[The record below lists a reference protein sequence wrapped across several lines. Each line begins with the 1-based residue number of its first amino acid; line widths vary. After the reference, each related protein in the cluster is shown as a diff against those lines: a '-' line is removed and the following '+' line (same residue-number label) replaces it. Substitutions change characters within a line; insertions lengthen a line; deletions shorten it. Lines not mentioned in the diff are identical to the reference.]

1 MQIQKV
7 QSNQPNFG
15 TKVVIDP
22 FAARQISLIGAK
34 TKVLNHIKAL
44 ENNGV
49 NDTLFLS
56 YSNFYMSDSISCRIM
71 GTVIESKNGEY
82 FINQPYR
89 FRLLVEKQANGKN
102 KYISIKELY
111 NEARKNMTRV
121 FIDKKGFEKFKPY
134 FGIE

>member
-1 MQIQKV
+1 MKIQKV
-7 QSNQPNFG
+7 QSYHPSFG

-22 FAARQISLIGAK
+22 FAARQISLTKAK
-34 TKVLNHIKAL
+34 SKVLKHIKEL

-56 YSNFYMSDSISCRIM
+56 YSNFIMQGTINCRIM

-89 FRLLVEKQANGKN
+89 FRLFVEKQPNGKN
-102 KYISIKELY
+102 KYVSIKELY

-121 FIDKKGFEKFKPY
+121 FINKKGNK
-134 FGIE
+134 